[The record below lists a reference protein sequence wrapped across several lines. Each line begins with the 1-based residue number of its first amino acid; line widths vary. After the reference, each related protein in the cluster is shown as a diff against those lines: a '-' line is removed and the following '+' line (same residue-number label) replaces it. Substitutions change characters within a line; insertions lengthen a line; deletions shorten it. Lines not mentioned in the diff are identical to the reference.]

1 MSGKLPHN
9 VIVILFRGLF
19 GIPLPLQALSR
30 GQRPDLKNTK
40 TPFSQPPT
48 SGRSSPTAPSSKE
61 TPPEEVEQDTS
72 LLEDVVNGI
81 QGKTDMALGYD
92 GFSKFSARWPDKTTG
107 QDAVVLILRRE
118 NVLWWRLTDLRMPF
132 LFDGAKK

>member
-1 MSGKLPHN
+1 M
-9 VIVILFRGLF
+9 
-19 GIPLPLQALSR
+19 
-30 GQRPDLKNTK
+30 
-40 TPFSQPPT
+40 
-48 SGRSSPTAPSSKE
+48 
-61 TPPEEVEQDTS
+61 
-72 LLEDVVNGI
+72 LEDVVNGI